1 MNRKM
6 ITRAERRQKSDNK
19 PAEVKKDNGFSD
31 IEIIQA
37 EPKEPDPERQI
48 PAEIPIPVVHKPE
61 IQKDRPKE
69 KPKSLMQI
77 EEEKRQHKR
86 ELAKKYYL
94 KNREKVIAR
103 IQNRRKENRKVKL
116 KEKLEPAFQ
125 CERKERKDENREV
138 LLFLCAE
145 SGIIA

>member
-6 ITRAERRQKSDNK
+6 ITRAERRQKANNS
-19 PAEVKKDNGFSD
+19 PAEIKKDNGFSD

-37 EPKEPDPERQI
+37 EPKAPEPERQI
-48 PAEIPIPVVHKPE
+48 TAEIPIPVERKPE
-61 IQKDRPKE
+61 IQKDKPKE
-69 KPKSLMQI
+69 KPKSLMQL
-77 EEEKRQHKR
+77 EEERRQHKR

-116 KEKLEPAFQ
+116 KEKLD
-125 CERKERKDENREV
+125 KLND
-138 LLFLCAE
+138 
-145 SGIIA
+145 